1 MNHEVI
7 DKARTAMEK
16 AIEALK
22 KDLTRIRT
30 GRASVTLLDD
40 IRLDYYGTPTAL
52 NQVATLTVPEPRMI
66 TIQPWERK
74 QITEIEKAILKSDL
88 GLNPSS
94 DGAVI
99 RLVIP
104 ALTEERRKEMVKSVK
119 KLGEEAKIAVRN
131 VRRDANDALKKL
143 EKDKLISE
151 DQLKRD
157 EKDIQDATDACVK
170 RIDEVVVGKEKE
182 IMEI

>member
-1 MNHEVI
+1 
-7 DKARTAMEK
+7 MEK

-30 GRASVTLLDD
+30 GRASVSLLDE
-40 IRLDYYGTPTAL
+40 IRLNYYGTATAL
-52 NQVATLTVPEPRMI
+52 SQVATLTVPEPRMI
-66 TIQPWERK
+66 VIQPWERK
-74 QITEIEKAILKSDL
+74 LLPEIEKAILKSDL

-94 DGAVI
+94 DGALI

-104 ALTEERRKEMVKSVK
+104 SLTEDRRKEMVKSVK

-131 VRRDANDALKKL
+131 VRRDANDVLKKM

-157 EKDIQDATDACVK
+157 EKEIQDSTDAWVK
-170 RIDEVVVGKEKE
+170 KIDEVVAGKDKE